1 MGRDSTSCS
10 LSWCSRTSAALRRDE
25 RRERE
30 SCAKV
35 RALDSRAGR
44 VDSNDESEFES
55 ASSEDESV
63 EVVVCSERN
72 VGYEV

>member
-1 MGRDSTSCS
+1 MPSKKPVPRPVFASKKPVGAKAAQAADSS
-10 LSWCSRTSAALRRDE
+10 
-25 RRERE
+25 
-30 SCAKV
+30 
-35 RALDSRAGR
+35 
-44 VDSNDESEFES
+44 DESEFES